1 MASYQ
6 SEKRPCRHF
15 ARGFCFYG
23 VSCKQSHDPDVAA
36 TSGSAAKIA
45 RQQQYLMA
53 DIAVQACKARLDDL
67 KARDVPLEEVLAV
80 VGELSDLKAAKRRA
94 SSRPAKQKT
103 ERAGIFR
110 RFLIDTYGI
119 EALSSGCGVL
129 DVAGGHGSLSFEL
142 VNIDGVPST
151 IVDPRPVERGFA
163 RLERKW
169 RVLAKQPWDD
179 GSRDGMT
186 AAAAEARQA
195 EEAEDLG
202 ISASAAAKARARV
215 LASRRVHLDWK
226 AASERQP
233 RCRRPQHWRLL
244 WAPELYEHRD
254 FRTPPTAAELQA
266 FSVRIDGLVEY
277 ARGMEWTSKG
287 LLSGGADDALLQ
299 EAQAD
304 VDECLDECLE
314 ELEIYDRKP
323 ERPDGARDTATAPSL
338 SASEAW
344 EALASC
350 SIVAGMHP
358 DGATEGIVD
367 FALRHRKPFAVVPCC
382 ICPPTRPMTFAAF
395 IKHLV
400 AKAPER
406 IRTCTLPFEGKNVCV
421 YSVPE
426 VDSGAP
432 GAVSYP
438 PLCVVCE
445 DGT

>member
-1 MASYQ
+1 
-6 SEKRPCRHF
+6 
-15 ARGFCFYG
+15 
-23 VSCKQSHDPDVAA
+23 
-36 TSGSAAKIA
+36 
-45 RQQQYLMA
+45 
-53 DIAVQACKARLDDL
+53 
-67 KARDVPLEEVLAV
+67 
-80 VGELSDLKAAKRRA
+80 
-94 SSRPAKQKT
+94 
-103 ERAGIFR
+103 
-110 RFLIDTYGI
+110 
-119 EALSSGCGVL
+119 
-129 DVAGGHGSLSFEL
+129 
-142 VNIDGVPST
+142 
-151 IVDPRPVERGFA
+151 
-163 RLERKW
+163 
-169 RVLAKQPWDD
+169 
-179 GSRDGMT
+179 MT

-195 EEAEDLG
+195 EEAEDHG
-202 ISASAAAKARARV
+202 TSASAAAKARV

-226 AASERQP
+226 GASERQP

-287 LLSGGADDALLQ
+287 LIS
-299 EAQAD
+299 D
-304 VDECLDECLE
+304 VDECLNECLE

-323 ERPDGARDTATAPSL
+323 ERPDGERDAATAPSL

-350 SIVAGMHP
+350 SMVAGMHP

-421 YSVPE
+421 FSVPE